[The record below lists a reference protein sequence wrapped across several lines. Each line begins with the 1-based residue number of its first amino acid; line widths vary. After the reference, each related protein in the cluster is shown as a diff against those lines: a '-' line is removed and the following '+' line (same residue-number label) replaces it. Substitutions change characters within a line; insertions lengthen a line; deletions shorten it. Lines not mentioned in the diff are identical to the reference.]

1 MWDDVIVDG
10 LVVGPKPCEP
20 RLAAVTPLDDY
31 SLLLEYKT
39 GERKRFDVRP
49 YIQGTFMGKLADV
62 DYFKTARL
70 EYDGWFVGWPGGQDL
85 GPDDLYEFSTPVG

>member
-1 MWDDVIVDG
+1 MPCGTTLSLTAWLWDRNHASRG
-10 LVVGPKPCEP
+10 S
-20 RLAAVTPLDDY
+20 PLDDY

-49 YIQGTFMGKLADV
+49 YISGTFMGKLADV